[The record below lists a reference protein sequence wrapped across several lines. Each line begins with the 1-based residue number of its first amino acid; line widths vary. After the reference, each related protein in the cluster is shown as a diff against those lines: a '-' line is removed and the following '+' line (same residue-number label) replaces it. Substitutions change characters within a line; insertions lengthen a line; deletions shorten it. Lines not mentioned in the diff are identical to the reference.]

1 MLNNWFDLFLN
12 IPGDVVSFLEQ
23 LLESEIRNGVLDDA
37 STDLLDSFLE
47 VLHSIISK
55 MRFLQM
61 IIST

>member
-12 IPGDVVSFLEQ
+12 IPGDVISFLEQ
-23 LLESEIRNGVLDDA
+23 LLESEIRNGVLDDT